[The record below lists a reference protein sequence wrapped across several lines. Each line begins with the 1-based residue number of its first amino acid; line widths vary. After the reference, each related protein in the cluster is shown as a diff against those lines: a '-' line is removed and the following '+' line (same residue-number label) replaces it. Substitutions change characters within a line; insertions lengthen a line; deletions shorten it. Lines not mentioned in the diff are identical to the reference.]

1 MCIFDRLCS
10 NEAACVC
17 AFTNWRVMKLTVC
30 MFDVLAI
37 NEADRLRF
45 TDWRVLKLTG
55 CMFGRLVS
63 DEVDWMYVS
72 QAG

>member
-1 MCIFDRLCS
+1 
-10 NEAACVC
+10 
-17 AFTNWRVMKLTVC
+17 MKLTVC